1 MSKSIATNRELWKK
15 LYQMYMVDQLPC
27 DHIAA
32 RLGYA
37 DENTVQ
43 DTRKKFGM
51 PARKRADLYTKEAL
65 LMFNDEQE
73 QILLGSVLGDGCIMS
88 RTSRNPIYTECH
100 SIHQME
106 YLSWKQ
112 KRMYPFMR
120 DLEIGHKGTAVMMRS
135 RALPQLGFYRNV
147 FYPNNKKIVPVEIL
161 EWLDDLALAV
171 WFMDDGTV
179 SQRDTMFSIA
189 TCSFDART
197 NGMLQGW
204 LATKY
209 KLWFTVSWAKGG
221 GYNKDGLYPYLRLQK
236 ECSRRFIEIIEPH
249 IVPSMR
255 YKLGH
260 IV

>member
-1 MSKSIATNRELWKK
+1 MSKSIATDKALWKK
-15 LYQMYMVDQLPC
+15 LYQMYMIDQLPC

-32 RLGYA
+32 RLGYSGKDA
-37 DENTVQ
+37 IDKA
-43 DTRKKFGM
+43 RKTLGM
-51 PARKRADLYTKEAL
+51 PARTRADLYTKEAL
-65 LMFNDEQE
+65 MMFNDEQE
-73 QILLGSVLGDGCIMS
+73 QILLGSILGDGCILN

-112 KRMYPFMR
+112 TRMYPFMR
-120 DLEIGHKGTAVMMRS
+120 DLDVGHKGTSVMMRS
-135 RALPQLGFYRNV
+135 RALPQLGFYRGV
-147 FYPNNKKIVPVEIL
+147 FYPDGKKIVPVETL

-171 WFMDDGTV
+171 WFMDDGAV
-179 SQRDTMFSIA
+179 SKRDTVYSFA

-209 KLWFTVSWAKGG
+209 GIISTVSWVHNA
-221 GYNKDGLYPYLRLQK
+221 GYYKTGTYPYLRILK
-236 ECSRRFIEIIEPH
+236 ESSKRFYEIVEPY

-255 YKLGH
+255 YKLGL